1 MFRRWFITATI
12 ILRAAA
18 GARTTTRRRL
28 EDDMSWMKGY
38 TVRYENCFHTD
49 HVATFRLCP
58 AGGSNRC
65 QSGCYGGGDYILDL
79 NFFVDAYTEAQMGAR
94 EYRCE
99 MARENCDYDDDAVC
113 YQDAG
118 LSYCDDKNEDE
129 NGFDLQEWLECSEL
143 DDGYYVGPYCG
154 EDNFNIYLGVFSD
167 EDCTV
172 QVESD
177 IFMDVMGYEL
187 PYTSTGIISDECAN
201 CKEHALEEDQ
211 NGGDDADDD
220 DDVIE
225 QCEELY
231 NEATKCETS
240 LEKSYADTSGCD
252 YIGQLQAE
260 EAVTVGSPTIE
271 KAGMVKKLSGLL
283 IAALI
288 LGCCMVGWCTFCRRR
303 KTADGSIAESAS
315 AKENLL

>member
-1 MFRRWFITATI
+1 MLFRLLFAAIFMRI
-12 ILRAAA
+12 AAA
-18 GARTTTRRRL
+18 GSTTSRRL

-58 AGGSNRC
+58 SGNSC
-65 QSGCYGGGDYILDL
+65 KSGCYGGGDYILDL

-99 MARENCDYDDDAVC
+99 MARENCNYDDDAMC

-118 LSYCDDKNEDE
+118 LSYCDDKNEDK
-129 NGFDLQEWLECSEL
+129 NGFDLQEWLECNQLE
-143 DDGYYVGPYCG
+143 DGYYVGPYCG
-154 EDNFNIYLGVFSD
+154 EDNYNIFLGVFSD

-177 IFMDVMGYEL
+177 IFMDIMGYEL
-187 PYTSTGIISDECAN
+187 PYASKGIISDECAN

-231 NEATKCETS
+231 NEATKCETT

-252 YIGQLQAE
+252 YIGQLQAD
-260 EAVTVGSPTIE
+260 EAVTVGSPTI
-271 KAGMVKKLSGLL
+271 KRSVGMVKTFSGLL
-283 IAALI
+283 LAALI
-288 LGCCMVGWCTFCRRR
+288 LGCCMAGWCVSSRRR
-303 KTADGSIAESAS
+303 NTADGTFAEETTP